1 MKKKLN
7 NYAYIDG
14 ANLHN
19 GIIGFGW
26 KLDYARFRVW
36 LTEKYSV
43 KNAYIFIGL
52 IPKYKDLY
60 KYLQE
65 CGFTLVF
72 KEVIYDGDG
81 KAKGNC
87 DADLVLQATR
97 DAYENKFDAAIVVSS
112 DGDYAGLVKF
122 LKERGKLRV
131 ILSPHTKDLCSI
143 LLKRTDA
150 PIAYLN
156 DQKSILRIQKE
167 KAPNADGTASG
178 SFS

>member
-1 MKKKLN
+1 MHEEEN

-14 ANLHN
+14 ANLHK
-19 GIIGFGW
+19 GTTSLGW

-52 IPKYKDLY
+52 IPRYKDLY

-72 KEVIYDGDG
+72 KEVVYDDIG

-87 DADLVLQATR
+87 DAILVLNAVS
-97 DAYENKFDAAIVVSS
+97 DFYEKRFDKTIIVSS
-112 DGDYAGLVKF
+112 DGDYAELVGF
-122 LKERGKLRV
+122 LKEKGVLEIIISPSNKCSYLLRKQNIPLLCLDTQRGKLEFN
-131 ILSPHTKDLCSI
+131 SP
-143 LLKRTDA
+143 KR
-150 PIAYLN
+150 
-156 DQKSILRIQKE
+156 KSPR
-167 KAPNADGTASG
+167 
-178 SFS
+178 